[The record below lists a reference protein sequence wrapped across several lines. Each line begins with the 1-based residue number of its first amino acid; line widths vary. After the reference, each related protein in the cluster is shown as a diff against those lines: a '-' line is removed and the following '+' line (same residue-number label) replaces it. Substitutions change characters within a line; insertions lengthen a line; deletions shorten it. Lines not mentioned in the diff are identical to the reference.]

1 MGNFSTPTTSSK
13 NSRGGSP
20 QAPSHRER
28 DDSYAKVIAQLG
40 PRWRIIACKDV
51 SQWIIQKKEAS
62 HAGPW
67 RGVSY
72 HTCRGSLL
80 RTSGSLNLL
89 SAASE
94 EQLLDALPSSFRE
107 YANEHCR
114 S

>member
-1 MGNFSTPTTSSK
+1 MNVSTPTLPLQ
-13 NSRGGSP
+13 NSGGSSP
-20 QAPSHRER
+20 QPPSHRER

-40 PRWRIIACKDV
+40 PRWRIIACKDGL
-51 SQWIIQKKEAS
+51 QWILQKKEAS

-72 HTCRGSLL
+72 HTCRSSLIC
-80 RTSGSLNLL
+80 TCGSLNLL

-94 EQLLDALPSSFRE
+94 EQLFDALPSSFRE
-107 YANEHCR
+107 YAKEHSR